1 MAEFA
6 IRRLTSE
13 DREASFKLGS
23 LTFGYH
29 AQPMPDH
36 FDPAKPGW
44 VSYGAFDPEGRL
56 VAKAVDREQGQ
67 WFGGRV
73 VPTSGVAGVAVVPD
87 KRRKGLGRL
96 VLTRLLQEARE
107 RGAAIS
113 TLFPTT
119 PFPYRRLGWEEV
131 GALTYFALPASALA
145 GVRPDPRVELRPATL
160 GDFSAISGLYREV
173 AAAGTGL
180 MERSGP
186 LFTTGDDMIGHFDGV
201 TVATDTTGAV
211 VGYASWD
218 RGPGYDASGKL
229 TVYDLIGST
238 GGATATLL
246 AMIAGWASVAPNIV
260 LRLPDQDPAFLHL
273 ASMGTR
279 VESRQ
284 PWMAR
289 MVDAQAAVSARGWPP
304 HLSGR
309 VDLELGDEICSWNE
323 GRFVLELSGG
333 EGKLSAGGEGTLRL
347 EARGMALW
355 YSGAA
360 TPASLRR
367 AGLLSGPAGDDAFL
381 QAATAG
387 PAPALLDYF

>member
-1 MAEFA
+1 MAEFTL
-6 IRRLTSE
+6 RRLTSE
-13 DREASFKLGS
+13 DGPESFKLGS
-23 LTFGYH
+23 LAFGYH
-29 AQPMPDH
+29 AEPMPEGYS
-36 FDPAKPGW
+36 PAKPGW
-44 VSYGAFDPEGRL
+44 ISHGVFDSEGRL

-73 VPTSGVAGVAVVPD
+73 VPTAGVAGVAVVPD
-87 KRRKGLGRL
+87 KRRKGLARL
-96 VLTRLLQEARE
+96 VLSRLLHDARE

-113 TLFPTT
+113 TLYPTT

-131 GALTYFALPASALA
+131 GALTYHALPATALA
-145 GVRPDPRVELRPATL
+145 GIRPDPAIELRPATL
-160 GDFSAISGLYREV
+160 GDFSSIAALYRQV

-186 LFTTGDDMIGHFDGV
+186 LFTMGDDLLDHFDGV
-201 TVATDTTGAV
+201 TVAVEDRAV

-238 GGATATLL
+238 DGATATLL
-246 AMIAGWASVAPNIV
+246 TMIAGWASVAPNIV
-260 LRLPDQDPAFLHL
+260 LRLSDQDPAFLHF
-273 ASMGTR
+273 ASSGTR

-289 MVDAQAAVSARGWPP
+289 MVDAQSAITARGWPP

-309 VDLELGDEICSWNE
+309 VDLELSDEVCPWND

-333 EGKLSAGGEGTLRL
+333 EAKLSPGGEGTVRL
-347 EARGMALW
+347 ETRGVSLW
-355 YSGAA
+355 YAGAA
-360 TPASLRR
+360 TPATLRR

-387 PAPALLDYF
+387 PGPSLLDYF

>member
-1 MAEFA
+1 MAE
-6 IRRLTSE
+6 ITLRHLTSE
-13 DREASFKLGS
+13 DGPAAFKLGS

-29 AQPMPDH
+29 ARPMPESYN
-36 FDPAKPGW
+36 PVKPGLI
-44 VSYGAFDPEGRL
+44 SYGAFDSEGRL
-56 VAKAVDREQGQ
+56 IAKAVDREQGQ

-73 VPTSGVAGVAVVPD
+73 VPTAGVGGMAVVPD
-87 KRRKGLGRL
+87 KRRKGLARL
-96 VLTRLLQEARE
+96 VLSHLLQGARE

-131 GALTYFALPASALA
+131 GALTYHALPALALA
-145 GVRPDPRVELRPATL
+145 GIRPDPRIELRPATL
-160 GDFSAISGLYREV
+160 GDFPAISALYREV

-186 LFTTGDDMIGHFDGV
+186 MFSKGDDMIDDFDGF
-201 TVATDTTGAV
+201 TVAVEDGAV

-238 GGATATLL
+238 DGATATLL
-246 AMIAGWASVAPNIV
+246 TMIAGWHSVAPNIV
-260 LRLPDQDPAFLHL
+260 LRLSDQDPAFLHFAL
-273 ASMGTR
+273 SGTR
-279 VESRQ
+279 IESRQ
-284 PWMAR
+284 TWMAR
-289 MVDAQAAVSARGWPP
+289 MVDVQAAVSARGWPP

-309 VDLELGDEICSWNE
+309 VQLHLTDDICPWNE
-323 GRFVLELSGG
+323 GRFTLEVSGG
-333 EGKLSAGGEGTLRL
+333 DAKLVPGGAGTVRL
-347 EARGMALW
+347 EPRGMALW

-360 TPASLRR
+360 SPAMLRR

-387 PAPALLDYF
+387 PVPSLLDYF